1 MLKSVLLLL
10 LFVLAS
16 LHCPVD
22 NQFPDIHTYELKVA
36 SKIEFYFIGYLRYS
50 TFATLLKI

>member
-22 NQFPDIHTYELKVA
+22 NRFTDIHTYELKEA